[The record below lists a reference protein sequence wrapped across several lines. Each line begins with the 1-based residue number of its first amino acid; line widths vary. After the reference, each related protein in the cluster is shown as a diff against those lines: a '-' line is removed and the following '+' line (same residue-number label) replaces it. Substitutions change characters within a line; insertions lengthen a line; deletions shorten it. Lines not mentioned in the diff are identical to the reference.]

1 MNTKN
6 IASLVGMLSRA
17 GFDQS
22 IGHRL
27 LQKVCFKPVSFT
39 LTEKIRKGKDCLTCH
54 LSFQR
59 KTDEWVC
66 EFYDASF
73 IKEIHLPDR
82 TINGIRLQD
91 LDRAMGEISWQVQHS
106 EVAFRLDDEKTW
118 EREKAIENV
127 INDLAKLSASA
138 DGKLFA
144 DCLKVKYWSDAGLES
159 LVGNLNVIRSRME
172 VSQRFYF
179 MDGEGIAVDQAW
191 LFLQNRMMEKR
202 LLAQKREDDPRKGA
216 DTHTGEGEN
225 KKLLQKKRRKRITV
239 AKL

>member
-27 LQKVCFKPVSFT
+27 LQQVCFKPVSFT

-59 KTDEWVC
+59 KTDEYVC

-82 TINGIRLQD
+82 TINGIRLPD
-91 LDRAMGEISWQVQHS
+91 LDRAMGEISWQVPPS

-118 EREKAIENV
+118 ERERNIEV
-127 INDLAKLSASA
+127 VVNDLSRLSASV
-138 DGKLFA
+138 DGKNFA
-144 DCLKVKYWSDAGLES
+144 DCLKVKYWSEVGLES
-159 LVGNLNVIRSRME
+159 IVGNLNAVRSRLE

-179 MDGEGIAVDQAW
+179 MDGEGIAVDQAY
-191 LFLQNRMMEKR
+191 LFLQNRWMEKR
-202 LLAQKREDDPRKGA
+202 LLALKRQDDPKKGA
-216 DTHTGEGEN
+216 DSHSGEGEN

-239 AKL
+239 SKL